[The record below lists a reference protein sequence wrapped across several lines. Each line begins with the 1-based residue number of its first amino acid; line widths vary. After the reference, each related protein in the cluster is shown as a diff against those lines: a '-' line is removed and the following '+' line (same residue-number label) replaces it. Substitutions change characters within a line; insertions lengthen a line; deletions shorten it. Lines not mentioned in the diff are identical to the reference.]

1 MLRRLGCMA
10 DSRGEA
16 PAVGVSDVVQISE
29 KNAVEQASLA
39 DLGDVLIKLRTA
51 PVVSSLCRFWVPPH
65 GETVIA
71 WSVNQELC
79 EMYFLLCHIRTLASP
94 TDIATAPAGLTFKA

>member
-1 MLRRLGCMA
+1 VL
-10 DSRGEA
+10 
-16 PAVGVSDVVQISE
+16 VQ
-29 KNAVEQASLA
+29 LWP
-39 DLGDVLIKLRTA
+39 G
-51 PVVSSLCRFWVPPH
+51 PVVLSELGLGMAPH